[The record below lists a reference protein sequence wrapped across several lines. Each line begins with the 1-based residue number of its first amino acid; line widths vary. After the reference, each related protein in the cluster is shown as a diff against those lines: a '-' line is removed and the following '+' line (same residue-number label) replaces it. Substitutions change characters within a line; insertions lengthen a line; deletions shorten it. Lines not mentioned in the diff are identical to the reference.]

1 MAVRFV
7 SCALRH
13 ALLVV
18 RFTEWELCGSI
29 TCPCCARP
37 PSPRKRAPVDG
48 AGRCRRPVRAG
59 TRCTGETGAPAV
71 RRCGAVVVTGE
82 AQPVVAQGAGVP
94 GVRSVRALVAFRGRT
109 RAERFLGAR
118 IGLDVGA
125 RRRLLRPRRKAC
137 PPARPQTR
145 GECRILKFFGR
156 VAPGNRTSCPRR
168 STGIRRRSGRRAAAP
183 ASARRTESG
192 RTRSSSRCG
201 RAVRRRGLPA
211 RPDRWRSWPWSM
223 SEDGGP
229 KFRNPA
235 GF

>member
-1 MAVRFV
+1 MRFLSCV
-7 SCALRH
+7 SRSGSCA
-13 ALLVV
+13 
-18 RFTEWELCGSI
+18 
-29 TCPCCARP
+29 AR
-37 PSPRKRAPVDG
+37 SR
-48 AGRCRRPVRAG
+48 VRA
-59 TRCTGETGAPAV
+59 APG
-71 RRCGAVVVTGE
+71 RRHRESAHQWMGPRGVVGRLGLEQGVLEKPVPRQFGDLGAVVVTGE

-94 GVRSVRALVAFRGRT
+94 GARSVRVLVAFRGRT

-125 RRRLLRPRRKAC
+125 RRRLLRPRPRAC

-145 GECRILKFFGR
+145 GECRVLKFFGR

-183 ASARRTESG
+183 ASARRSESG

-229 KFRNPA
+229 KFRNPS